1 VVSELAPG
9 PSFAVVNATLLTLAP
24 LAARVDGD
32 ARVSEDDLGILR
44 KANMIVRDGVI
55 VSVQDGRNSTLFPPK
70 GFHVYD
76 AHGAVVMPGFVDAH
90 THALFAGDRVA
101 DFEALAAGDKPTLG
115 IAYTVEQT
123 RRLGSDDLVTLGC
136 KHLLAMLAHG
146 TTTAEIKTGY
156 ALTANG
162 EAEMLSA
169 IGALDARAGMP
180 HAVATFCGAHALPP
194 EFQSYDAFVD
204 ELIDHILPAAAQTGI
219 ARFADAFCERGYFT
233 PDQSRR
239 FLKACASRGMQLR
252 LHADELSDSGG
263 AALAAELHCAS
274 ADHLNYIDA
283 QDIAALRGSGTIA
296 VLCPATARYLE
307 LERWAPARALIEAGV
322 PVALATDF
330 NPGTCPCY
338 SLQEVMHVARRKL
351 KMTAPE
357 AIAAVTVFAARSLD
371 AAGVAGCLAPGR
383 PADWVQLET
392 ADYRELG
399 YYFGVNLVRRTHVA
413 RPKLAVP
420 G

>member
-1 VVSELAPG
+1 
-9 PSFAVVNATLLTLAP
+9 
-24 LAARVDGD
+24 
-32 ARVSEDDLGILR
+32 VSEDDLGIVHG
-44 KANMIVRDGVI
+44 ATMSVRDGVI
-55 VSVQDGRNSTLFPPK
+55 VSVNGGRNSSFAPEE

-101 DFEALAAGDKPTLG
+101 DFEALAAGKQPSLG

-123 RRLGSDDLVTLGC
+123 RRLTHDDLVTLGC

-146 TTTAEIKTGY
+146 TTTAEVKTGY

-162 EAEMLSA
+162 EAESLRA
-169 IGALDARAGMP
+169 IAAIDAKAGLP
-180 HAVATFCGAHALPP
+180 HTVATFCGAHALPP
-194 EFQSYDAFVD
+194 EFSSYDAFVD
-204 ELIDHILPAAAQTGI
+204 ELIEHILPVAARTGI

-233 PDQSRR
+233 VEQSRR
-239 FLKACASRGMQLR
+239 YLKASAARGMQLR
-252 LHADELSDSGG
+252 LHADELSHSGG
-263 AALAAELHCAS
+263 AALAAELHCTS
-274 ADHLNYIDA
+274 ADHLNYIDTN
-283 QDIAALRGSGTIA
+283 DINALHASGTIA
-296 VLCPATARYLE
+296 VLCPATAEYLG
-307 LERWAPARALIEAGV
+307 LERWAPARALIEAGA

-338 SLQEVMHVARRKL
+338 SLQEVMHFARRRL

-371 AAGVAGCLAPGR
+371 AAGVAGCLAAGR

-413 RPKLAVP
+413 RPTL
-420 G
+420 GSE